1 VQSRGPSGSSGV
13 GCGWGINKCCGWNE
27 VGCRGKWVFFYKSF
41 EVLVM
46 FFYYP
51 DNILYTRVLN
61 RRVFLLAKY
70 FGLSLKDVCWAI
82 KG

>member
-1 VQSRGPSGSSGV
+1 MGY
-13 GCGWGINKCCGWNE
+13 
-27 VGCRGKWVFFYKSF
+27 FFIR
-41 EVLVM
+41 VLRFWLC

-51 DNILYTRVLN
+51 DNIIYIRVLN

-70 FGLSLKDVCWAI
+70 FGLSIKDVCWAI